1 MNFYT
6 HQLFSKV
13 VFETQLNYSKKE
25 LNNFINTFKK
35 FKIKDTAEI
44 KHNTKASETKY
55 ILNNKKSKSVNL
67 LKKYFNENTAL
78 GKEKELYDILLT
90 NSYQEEA
97 RAEKL
102 LEAVIKTRQR
112 ISNKELKVEK
122 YNLIKEISET
132 FSAKDFF
139 NTRVSNYKTLASI
152 YKLFLV
158 ETTKIDFNP
167 KQIIDTKY
175 TILESITSKPKK
187 QKPNSLVE
195 TLRKEERDTQLLSY
209 QILVDKFNKK
219 YTNLSESQKSLLREY
234 INNISNSNS
243 FGKFINEEITKVVNE
258 LKSLSRKVND
268 KVVKIKLTEAINQ
281 AKNFTTKSV
290 VKDNQ
295 VISLMR
301 YYELIKELKD
311 VTSVK

>member
-1 MNFYT
+1 MS
-6 HQLFSKV
+6 Q
-13 VFETQLNYSKKE
+13 
-25 LNNFINTFKK
+25 
-35 FKIKDTAEI
+35 KIKHSKIKNTGLLYEILTRQVTAD
-44 KHNTKASETKY
+44 
-55 ILNNKKSKSVNL
+55 ILDGRKSKSVNL

-90 NSYQEEA
+90 NSYKDER

-102 LEAVIKTRQR
+102 LEAVTKTRQR
-112 ISNKELKVEK
+112 ISNQDLKKEK
-122 YNLIKEISET
+122 YNLIKEISEI

-152 YKLFLV
+152 YKFFLT

-167 KQIIDTKY
+167 KEIIDTKY
-175 TILESITSKPKK
+175 TILESITSTRRVKKPSKI
-187 QKPNSLVE
+187 SE

-209 QILVDKFNKK
+209 EILVDKFNKK

-243 FGKFINEEITKVVNE
+243 FGEFINEEITKVVNE
-258 LKSLSRKVND
+258 LKPLLKKVND

-281 AKNFTTKSV
+281 ATNFTTKSV
-290 VKDNQ
+290 VRDNQ
-295 VISLMR
+295 VITLMR

-311 VTSVK
+311 VTKIKKS

>member
-1 MNFYT
+1 MS
-6 HQLFSKV
+6 Q
-13 VFETQLNYSKKE
+13 
-25 LNNFINTFKK
+25 
-35 FKIKDTAEI
+35 KIKHSKIKNTGLLYEILTRQVTAD
-44 KHNTKASETKY
+44 
-55 ILNNKKSKSVNL
+55 ILDGRESKSVNL

-90 NSYQEEA
+90 NSYKDER

-102 LEAVIKTRQR
+102 LEAVTKTRQR
-112 ISNKELKVEK
+112 ISNQDLKKEK
-122 YNLIKEISET
+122 YNLIKEISEI

-152 YKLFLV
+152 YKFFLT

-167 KQIIDTKY
+167 KEIIDTKY
-175 TILESITSKPKK
+175 TILESITSTRRVKKPSKI
-187 QKPNSLVE
+187 SE

-209 QILVDKFNKK
+209 EILVDKFNKK

-243 FGKFINEEITKVVNE
+243 FGEFINEEITKVVNE
-258 LKSLSRKVND
+258 LKPLLKKVND

-281 AKNFTTKSV
+281 ATNFTTKSV
-290 VKDNQ
+290 VRDNQ
-295 VISLMR
+295 VITLMR

-311 VTSVK
+311 VTKIKKS

>member
-1 MNFYT
+1 MS
-6 HQLFSKV
+6 Q
-13 VFETQLNYSKKE
+13 
-25 LNNFINTFKK
+25 
-35 FKIKDTAEI
+35 KIKHSKIKNTGLLYEILTRQVTAD
-44 KHNTKASETKY
+44 
-55 ILNNKKSKSVNL
+55 ILDGRESKSVNL

-90 NSYQEEA
+90 NSYKDER

-102 LEAVIKTRQR
+102 LEAVVKTRQR
-112 ISNKELKVEK
+112 ISNQDLKKEK
-122 YNLIKEISET
+122 YNLIKEISEI
-132 FSAKDFF
+132 FSSKDFF

-152 YKLFLV
+152 YKFFLT

-167 KQIIDTKY
+167 KDVIDTKY
-175 TILESITSKPKK
+175 NILEGITSKQKVKK
-187 QKPNSLVE
+187 PSNISE

-209 QILVDKFNKK
+209 EILVDKFNKK

-243 FGKFINEEITKVVNE
+243 FGEFINEEITKVVNE
-258 LKSLSRKVND
+258 LKPLLKKVND

-281 AKNFTTKSV
+281 AKNFTTNSV

-295 VISLMR
+295 VITLMR
-301 YYELIKELKD
+301 YYELIKEVND
-311 VTSVK
+311 VTKIKKS

>member
-1 MNFYT
+1 MS
-6 HQLFSKV
+6 Q
-13 VFETQLNYSKKE
+13 
-25 LNNFINTFKK
+25 
-35 FKIKDTAEI
+35 KIKHSKIKNTGLLFEILTRQVTAD
-44 KHNTKASETKY
+44 
-55 ILNNKKSKSVNL
+55 ILDGRESKSVNL

-90 NSYQEEA
+90 NSYKDEI
-97 RAEKL
+97 RAERL
-102 LEAVIKTRQR
+102 LEAVVKTRQR
-112 ISNKELKVEK
+112 ISNKELKLEK
-122 YNLIKEISET
+122 YNLIKEISENFT
-132 FSAKDFF
+132 AKDFF

-167 KQIIDTKY
+167 KQVVDTRY
-175 TILESITSKPKK
+175 TILESITSKPIKE
-187 QKPNSLVE
+187 KPSRISE

-209 QILVDKFNKK
+209 EILVDKFNEK
-219 YTNLSESQKSLLREY
+219 YSNLSESQKSLLKEY
-234 INNISNSNS
+234 INNVSNSNS
-243 FGKFINEEITKVVNE
+243 FGEFINEEIIKVVNE
-258 LKSLSRKVND
+258 LKPLLKKVND

-295 VISLMR
+295 VVTLMR

-311 VTSVK
+311 VQKTKTT

>member
-1 MNFYT
+1 MS
-6 HQLFSKV
+6 Q
-13 VFETQLNYSKKE
+13 
-25 LNNFINTFKK
+25 
-35 FKIKDTAEI
+35 KIKHSKIKNTGLLFEILTRQVTAD
-44 KHNTKASETKY
+44 
-55 ILNNKKSKSVNL
+55 ILNNKESKSVSL

-90 NSYQEEA
+90 NSYQDES

-132 FSAKDFF
+132 FSTKDFF

-187 QKPNSLVE
+187 QKPSSLVE
-195 TLRKEERDTQLLSY
+195 TFRKEERDTQLLSY

-268 KVVKIKLTEAINQ
+268 KVVKIKLAEAINQ

-301 YYELIKELKD
+301 YNELIKELKD
-311 VTSVK
+311 VISVK

>member
-1 MNFYT
+1 MS
-6 HQLFSKV
+6 Q
-13 VFETQLNYSKKE
+13 
-25 LNNFINTFKK
+25 
-35 FKIKDTAEI
+35 KIKHSKIKNTGLQYEILTRQVTAD
-44 KHNTKASETKY
+44 
-55 ILNNKKSKSVNL
+55 ILDGRESKSVNL

-90 NSYQEEA
+90 NSYKDER

-102 LEAVIKTRQR
+102 LEAVTKTRQR
-112 ISNKELKVEK
+112 ISNQDLKKEK
-122 YNLIKEISET
+122 YNLIKEISEI

-152 YKLFLV
+152 YKFFLT

-167 KQIIDTKY
+167 KEIIDTKY
-175 TILESITSKPKK
+175 TILESITSTRRVKKPSKI
-187 QKPNSLVE
+187 SE

-209 QILVDKFNKK
+209 EILVDKFNKK

-243 FGKFINEEITKVVNE
+243 FGEFINEEITKVVNE
-258 LKSLSRKVND
+258 LKPLLKKVND

-281 AKNFTTKSV
+281 AKNFTTNSV

-295 VISLMR
+295 VITLMR
-301 YYELIKELKD
+301 YYELIKEVND
-311 VTSVK
+311 VTKIKKS

>member
-1 MNFYT
+1 MQNG
-6 HQLFSKV
+6 V
-13 VFETQLNYSKKE
+13 KE
-25 LNNFINTFKK
+25 FMSQ
-35 FKIKDTAEI
+35 KIKHSKIKNTGLLYEILTRQVTAD
-44 KHNTKASETKY
+44 
-55 ILNNKKSKSVNL
+55 ILDGRESKSVNL

-90 NSYQEEA
+90 NSYKDER

-102 LEAVIKTRQR
+102 LEAVVKTRQR
-112 ISNKELKVEK
+112 ISNQDLKKEK
-122 YNLIKEISET
+122 YNLIKEISEI
-132 FSAKDFF
+132 FSSKDFF

-152 YKLFLV
+152 YKFFLT

-167 KQIIDTKY
+167 KDVIDTKY
-175 TILESITSKPKK
+175 NILEGITSKQKVKK
-187 QKPNSLVE
+187 PSNISE

-209 QILVDKFNKK
+209 EILVDKFNKK

-243 FGKFINEEITKVVNE
+243 FGEFINEEITKVVNE
-258 LKSLSRKVND
+258 LKPLLKKVND

-281 AKNFTTKSV
+281 AKNFTTNSV

-295 VISLMR
+295 VITLMR
-301 YYELIKELKD
+301 YYELIKEVND
-311 VTSVK
+311 VTKIKKS

>member
-1 MNFYT
+1 MS
-6 HQLFSKV
+6 Q
-13 VFETQLNYSKKE
+13 
-25 LNNFINTFKK
+25 
-35 FKIKDTAEI
+35 KIKHSKIKNTGLLYEILTRQVTAD
-44 KHNTKASETKY
+44 
-55 ILNNKKSKSVNL
+55 ILDGRESKSVNL

-90 NSYQEEA
+90 NSYKDER

-102 LEAVIKTRQR
+102 LEAVVKTRQR
-112 ISNKELKVEK
+112 ISNQDLKKEK

-152 YKLFLV
+152 YKFFLT

-167 KQIIDTKY
+167 KEIIDTKY
-175 TILESITSKPKK
+175 TILESITSTRRVKK
-187 QKPNSLVE
+187 LSRVSK
-195 TLRKEERDTQLLSY
+195 TLRKEARDTQLLSY
-209 QILVDKFNKK
+209 EILVDKFNKK

-243 FGKFINEEITKVVNE
+243 FGEFINEEITKVVNE
-258 LKSLSRKVND
+258 LKPLLKKVND
-268 KVVKIKLTEAINQ
+268 KVVKIKLKEAINQ

-295 VISLMR
+295 VVTLMR

-311 VTSVK
+311 VTKVKNT

>member
-1 MNFYT
+1 MQNG
-6 HQLFSKV
+6 V
-13 VFETQLNYSKKE
+13 KE
-25 LNNFINTFKK
+25 FMSQ
-35 FKIKDTAEI
+35 KIKHSKIKNTGLLFEILTRQVTAD
-44 KHNTKASETKY
+44 
-55 ILNNKKSKSVNL
+55 ILDGRESKSVNL

-90 NSYQEEA
+90 NSYKDER

-102 LEAVIKTRQR
+102 LEAVTKTRQR
-112 ISNKELKVEK
+112 ISNQDLKKEK

-152 YKLFLV
+152 YKFFLT

-167 KQIIDTKY
+167 KEIIDTKY
-175 TILESITSKPKK
+175 TILESITSTRRVKK
-187 QKPNSLVE
+187 LSRVSK
-195 TLRKEERDTQLLSY
+195 TLRKEARDTQLLSY
-209 QILVDKFNKK
+209 EILVDKFNKK

-301 YYELIKELKD
+301 YYELIKELKN

>member
-1 MNFYT
+1 MS
-6 HQLFSKV
+6 Q
-13 VFETQLNYSKKE
+13 
-25 LNNFINTFKK
+25 
-35 FKIKDTAEI
+35 KIKHSKIKNTGLLFEILTRQVTAD
-44 KHNTKASETKY
+44 

-90 NSYQEEA
+90 NSYQEES

-112 ISNKELKVEK
+112 ISNKKLKVEK

-132 FSAKDFF
+132 FSSKDFF

-167 KQIIDTKY
+167 KQVIDTKY
-175 TILESITSKPKK
+175 TILESITSKPKRE
-187 QKPNSLVE
+187 KPTQISE

-268 KVVKIKLTEAINQ
+268 KVVKIKLSEAINQ

-295 VISLMR
+295 VITLMR

>member
-1 MNFYT
+1 MQNG
-6 HQLFSKV
+6 V
-13 VFETQLNYSKKE
+13 KE
-25 LNNFINTFKK
+25 FMSQ
-35 FKIKDTAEI
+35 KIKHSKIKNTGLLYEILTRQVTAD
-44 KHNTKASETKY
+44 
-55 ILNNKKSKSVNL
+55 ILDGRESKSVNL

-90 NSYQEEA
+90 NSYKDER

-102 LEAVIKTRQR
+102 LEAVVKTRQR
-112 ISNKELKVEK
+112 ISNQDLKKEK
-122 YNLIKEISET
+122 YNLIKEISEI

-152 YKLFLV
+152 YKFFLT

-167 KQIIDTKY
+167 KDVIDTKY
-175 TILESITSKPKK
+175 NILEGITSKQKVKK
-187 QKPNSLVE
+187 PSNISE

-209 QILVDKFNKK
+209 EILVDKFNKK

-243 FGKFINEEITKVVNE
+243 FGEFINEEITKVVNE
-258 LKSLSRKVND
+258 LKPLLKKVND

-281 AKNFTTKSV
+281 AKNFTTNSV

-295 VISLMR
+295 VITLMR
-301 YYELIKELKD
+301 YYELIKEVND
-311 VTSVK
+311 VTKIKKS

>member
-1 MNFYT
+1 LDWCLQNGVEEFMS
-6 HQLFSKV
+6 Q
-13 VFETQLNYSKKE
+13 
-25 LNNFINTFKK
+25 
-35 FKIKDTAEI
+35 KIKHSKIKNTGLLFEILTRQVTAD
-44 KHNTKASETKY
+44 
-55 ILNNKKSKSVNL
+55 ILDGRESKSVDL

-90 NSYQEEA
+90 NSYKDER

-102 LEAVIKTRQR
+102 LGAVVKTRQR
-112 ISNKELKVEK
+112 ISNQTLKKEK
-122 YNLIKEISET
+122 YNLIKEISEI

-167 KQIIDTKY
+167 KDVIDTKY
-175 TILESITSKPKK
+175 NILEGITSK
-187 QKPNSLVE
+187 QKVRRPSQLSKI
-195 TLRKEERDTQLLSY
+195 LRKEERDTQLLSY
-209 QILVDKFNKK
+209 EILVDKFNKK

-243 FGKFINEEITKVVNE
+243 FGEFINEEITKVVNE
-258 LKSLSRKVND
+258 LKPLLRKVND

-290 VKDNQ
+290 VRDNQ
-295 VISLMR
+295 VITLMR
-301 YYELIKELKD
+301 YYELIKEVND
-311 VTSVK
+311 VTKIKTT

>member
-1 MNFYT
+1 MS
-6 HQLFSKV
+6 Q
-13 VFETQLNYSKKE
+13 
-25 LNNFINTFKK
+25 
-35 FKIKDTAEI
+35 KIKHSKIKNTGLLYEILTRQVTAD
-44 KHNTKASETKY
+44 
-55 ILNNKKSKSVNL
+55 ILDGRKSKSVDL

-90 NSYQEEA
+90 NSYKDER

-102 LEAVIKTRQR
+102 LEAVVKTRQR
-112 ISNKELKVEK
+112 ISNQILKKEK
-122 YNLIKEISET
+122 YNLIKEISEI

-152 YKLFLV
+152 YKFFLT

-167 KQIIDTKY
+167 KDVIDTKY
-175 TILESITSKPKK
+175 NILEGITSKQKVKK
-187 QKPNSLVE
+187 PSSISE

-209 QILVDKFNKK
+209 EILVDKFNKK

-258 LKSLSRKVND
+258 LKPLLRKVND

-281 AKNFTTKSV
+281 AKNFTTNSV

-295 VISLMR
+295 VITLMR
-301 YYELIKELKD
+301 YYELIKEVND
-311 VTSVK
+311 VTKIKTT

>member
-1 MNFYT
+1 MS
-6 HQLFSKV
+6 Q
-13 VFETQLNYSKKE
+13 
-25 LNNFINTFKK
+25 
-35 FKIKDTAEI
+35 KIKHSKIKNTGLLFEILTRQVTAD
-44 KHNTKASETKY
+44 
-55 ILNNKKSKSVNL
+55 ILDGRESKSVNL

-90 NSYQEEA
+90 NSYKDEI
-97 RAEKL
+97 RAERL
-102 LEAVIKTRQR
+102 LEAVVKTRQR
-112 ISNKELKVEK
+112 ISNKELKLEK
-122 YNLIKEISET
+122 YNLIKEISENFT
-132 FSAKDFF
+132 AKDFF

-152 YKLFLV
+152 YKLFLA

-167 KQIIDTKY
+167 KQVVDTRF

-187 QKPNSLVE
+187 QKPSQISE

-209 QILVDKFNKK
+209 EILVDKFNKK
-219 YTNLSESQKSLLREY
+219 YSNLSESQKSLLKEY
-234 INNISNSNS
+234 INNVSNSNS
-243 FGKFINEEITKVVNE
+243 FGEFINEEIIKVVNE
-258 LKSLSRKVND
+258 LKPLLKKVND

-295 VISLMR
+295 VVTLMR

-311 VTSVK
+311 VQKTKTT

>member
-1 MNFYT
+1 MQNG
-6 HQLFSKV
+6 V
-13 VFETQLNYSKKE
+13 KE
-25 LNNFINTFKK
+25 FMSQ
-35 FKIKDTAEI
+35 KIKHSKIKNTGLLYEILTRQVTAD
-44 KHNTKASETKY
+44 
-55 ILNNKKSKSVNL
+55 ILDGRESKSVNL

-90 NSYQEEA
+90 NSYKDER

-102 LEAVIKTRQR
+102 LEAVVKTRQR
-112 ISNKELKVEK
+112 ISNQDLKKEK
-122 YNLIKEISET
+122 YNLIKEISEI
-132 FSAKDFF
+132 FSSKDFF

-152 YKLFLV
+152 YKFFLT

-167 KQIIDTKY
+167 KDVIDTKY
-175 TILESITSKPKK
+175 NILEGITSKQKVKK
-187 QKPNSLVE
+187 PSNISE

-209 QILVDKFNKK
+209 EILVDKFNKK
-219 YTNLSESQKSLLREY
+219 YSNLSESQKSLLKEY
-234 INNISNSNS
+234 INNVSNSNS
-243 FGKFINEEITKVVNE
+243 FGEFINEEIIKVVNE
-258 LKSLSRKVND
+258 LKPLLKKVND

-295 VISLMR
+295 VVTLMR

-311 VTSVK
+311 VQKTKTT

>member
-1 MNFYT
+1 M
-6 HQLFSKV
+6 
-13 VFETQLNYSKKE
+13 
-25 LNNFINTFKK
+25 
-35 FKIKDTAEI
+35 
-44 KHNTKASETKY
+44 
-55 ILNNKKSKSVNL
+55 
-67 LKKYFNENTAL
+67 KKYFNENTAL

-90 NSYQEEA
+90 NSYKDER

-102 LEAVIKTRQR
+102 LEAVTKTRQR
-112 ISNKELKVEK
+112 ISNQDLKKEK
-122 YNLIKEISET
+122 YNLIKEISEI

-152 YKLFLV
+152 YKFFLT

-167 KQIIDTKY
+167 KEIIDTKY
-175 TILESITSKPKK
+175 TILESITSTRRVKKPSKI
-187 QKPNSLVE
+187 SE

-209 QILVDKFNKK
+209 EILVDKFNKK

-243 FGKFINEEITKVVNE
+243 FGEFINEEITKVVNE
-258 LKSLSRKVND
+258 LKPLLKKVND

-281 AKNFTTKSV
+281 AKNFTTNSV

-295 VISLMR
+295 VITLMR
-301 YYELIKELKD
+301 YYELIKEVND
-311 VTSVK
+311 VTKIKKS

>member
-1 MNFYT
+1 MS
-6 HQLFSKV
+6 Q
-13 VFETQLNYSKKE
+13 
-25 LNNFINTFKK
+25 
-35 FKIKDTAEI
+35 KIKHSKIKNTGLLFEILTRQVTAD
-44 KHNTKASETKY
+44 

-90 NSYQEEA
+90 NSYQDEK

-102 LEAVIKTRQR
+102 LEAVVKTRQR
-112 ISNKELKVEK
+112 ISNQELKKEK

-167 KQIIDTKY
+167 KQVVDTKY
-175 TILESITSKPKK
+175 TILESITSKPKRK
-187 QKPNSLVE
+187 KPNSLVE

-295 VISLMR
+295 VITLMR

>member
-1 MNFYT
+1 MS
-6 HQLFSKV
+6 Q
-13 VFETQLNYSKKE
+13 
-25 LNNFINTFKK
+25 
-35 FKIKDTAEI
+35 KIKHSKIKNTGLLYEILTRQVTAD
-44 KHNTKASETKY
+44 
-55 ILNNKKSKSVNL
+55 ILDGRESKSVNL

-90 NSYQEEA
+90 NSYKDER

-102 LEAVIKTRQR
+102 LEAVTKTRQR
-112 ISNKELKVEK
+112 ISNQDLKKEK

-152 YKLFLV
+152 YKFFLT

-167 KQIIDTKY
+167 KEIIDTKY
-175 TILESITSKPKK
+175 TILESITSTRRVKK
-187 QKPNSLVE
+187 LSRVSK
-195 TLRKEERDTQLLSY
+195 TLRKEARDTQLLSY
-209 QILVDKFNKK
+209 EILVDKFNKK

-243 FGKFINEEITKVVNE
+243 FGEFINEEITKVVNE
-258 LKSLSRKVND
+258 LKPLLKKVND
-268 KVVKIKLTEAINQ
+268 KVVKIKLKEAINQ

-295 VISLMR
+295 VVTLMR

-311 VTSVK
+311 VTKIKNT

>member
-1 MNFYT
+1 MS
-6 HQLFSKV
+6 Q
-13 VFETQLNYSKKE
+13 
-25 LNNFINTFKK
+25 
-35 FKIKDTAEI
+35 KIKHSKIKNTGLLYEILTRQVTAD
-44 KHNTKASETKY
+44 
-55 ILNNKKSKSVNL
+55 ILDGRESKSVNL

-90 NSYQEEA
+90 NSYKDER

-102 LEAVIKTRQR
+102 LEAVTKTRQR
-112 ISNKELKVEK
+112 ISNQDLKKEK
-122 YNLIKEISET
+122 YNLIKEISEI

-152 YKLFLV
+152 YKFFLT

-167 KQIIDTKY
+167 KEIIDTKY
-175 TILESITSKPKK
+175 TILESITSTRRVKKPSKI
-187 QKPNSLVE
+187 SE

-209 QILVDKFNKK
+209 EILVDKFNKK

-243 FGKFINEEITKVVNE
+243 FGEFINEEITKVVNE
-258 LKSLSRKVND
+258 LKPLLKKVND

-281 AKNFTTKSV
+281 ATNFTTKSV
-290 VKDNQ
+290 VRDNQ
-295 VISLMR
+295 VITLMR
-301 YYELIKELKD
+301 YYELIKEVND
-311 VTSVK
+311 VTKIKKS

>member
-1 MNFYT
+1 MS
-6 HQLFSKV
+6 Q
-13 VFETQLNYSKKE
+13 
-25 LNNFINTFKK
+25 
-35 FKIKDTAEI
+35 KIKHSKIKNTGLLYEILTRQVTAD
-44 KHNTKASETKY
+44 
-55 ILNNKKSKSVNL
+55 ILDGRESKSVNL

-90 NSYQEEA
+90 NSYKDER

-102 LEAVIKTRQR
+102 LEAVVKTRQR
-112 ISNKELKVEK
+112 ISNQDLKKEK
-122 YNLIKEISET
+122 YNLIKEISEI
-132 FSAKDFF
+132 FSSKDFF

-152 YKLFLV
+152 YKFFLT

-167 KQIIDTKY
+167 KDVIDTKY
-175 TILESITSKPKK
+175 TILEGITSK
-187 QKPNSLVE
+187 QKVRKPSSISE

-209 QILVDKFNKK
+209 EILVDKFNKK

-243 FGKFINEEITKVVNE
+243 FGEFINEEITKVVNE
-258 LKSLSRKVND
+258 LKPLLKKVND

-281 AKNFTTKSV
+281 AKNFTTNSV

-295 VISLMR
+295 VITLMR
-301 YYELIKELKD
+301 YYELIKEVND
-311 VTSVK
+311 VTKIKKS

>member
-1 MNFYT
+1 MS
-6 HQLFSKV
+6 Q
-13 VFETQLNYSKKE
+13 
-25 LNNFINTFKK
+25 
-35 FKIKDTAEI
+35 KIKHSKIKNTGLLFEILTRQVTAD
-44 KHNTKASETKY
+44 
-55 ILNNKKSKSVNL
+55 ILNNRKSKSVNL

-90 NSYQEEA
+90 NSYNDEH

-102 LEAVIKTRQR
+102 LEAVVKTRQR
-112 ISNKELKVEK
+112 INNQELKKEK
-122 YNLIKEISET
+122 YNLIKEISEN

-139 NTRVSNYKTLASI
+139 NTRVSNYKALASI
-152 YKLFLV
+152 YKLFLI

-167 KQIIDTKY
+167 KQVVDVKY
-175 TILESITSKPKK
+175 TILENITSKPIQSKK
-187 QKPNSLVE
+187 DRIS
-195 TLRKEERDTQLLSY
+195 TMLRKEERDTQLLSY
-209 QILVDKFNKK
+209 QILVDKFNEK

-258 LKSLSRKVND
+258 LKSLSKKVND
-268 KVVKIKLTEAINQ
+268 KVVKIKLNEAINQ

-295 VISLMR
+295 VVTLMR

-311 VTSVK
+311 VTSIK

>member
-1 MNFYT
+1 MS
-6 HQLFSKV
+6 Q
-13 VFETQLNYSKKE
+13 
-25 LNNFINTFKK
+25 
-35 FKIKDTAEI
+35 KIKHSKIKNTGLLYEILTRQVTAD
-44 KHNTKASETKY
+44 
-55 ILNNKKSKSVNL
+55 ILDGRESKSVNL

-90 NSYQEEA
+90 NSYKDER

-102 LEAVIKTRQR
+102 LEAVVKTRQR
-112 ISNKELKVEK
+112 ISNQTLKKEK
-122 YNLIKEISET
+122 YNLIKEISEI

-152 YKLFLV
+152 YKFFLT

-167 KQIIDTKY
+167 KEIIDTKY
-175 TILESITSKPKK
+175 TILESITSTRRVKKPSKI
-187 QKPNSLVE
+187 SE

-209 QILVDKFNKK
+209 EILVDKFNKK

-243 FGKFINEEITKVVNE
+243 FGEFINEEITKVVNE
-258 LKSLSRKVND
+258 LKPLLKKVND

-281 AKNFTTKSV
+281 ATNFTTKSV
-290 VKDNQ
+290 VRDNQ
-295 VISLMR
+295 VITLMR

-311 VTSVK
+311 VTKIKKS

>member
-1 MNFYT
+1 MS
-6 HQLFSKV
+6 Q
-13 VFETQLNYSKKE
+13 
-25 LNNFINTFKK
+25 
-35 FKIKDTAEI
+35 KIKHSKIKNTGLLFEILTRQVTAD
-44 KHNTKASETKY
+44 
-55 ILNNKKSKSVNL
+55 ILDGRESKSVNL

-78 GKEKELYDILLT
+78 GKEKELYDILMT
-90 NSYQEEA
+90 NSYKDEV

-102 LEAVIKTRQR
+102 LEVVVKSRQR
-112 ISNKELKVEK
+112 ISNQELKKEK
-122 YNLIKEISET
+122 YNLIKEISDT

-152 YKLFLV
+152 YKFFLV

-167 KQIIDTKY
+167 KQVVDTRY
-175 TILESITSKPKK
+175 TILESITSKPIKE
-187 QKPNSLVE
+187 KPSRISE

-209 QILVDKFNKK
+209 EILVDKFNEK
-219 YTNLSESQKSLLREY
+219 YSNLSESQKSLLKEY
-234 INNISNSNS
+234 INNVSNSNS
-243 FGKFINEEITKVVNE
+243 FGEFINEEITKVVNE

-268 KVVKIKLTEAINQ
+268 KVVKIKLSEAINQ

-295 VISLMR
+295 VVSLMR

>member
-1 MNFYT
+1 MS
-6 HQLFSKV
+6 Q
-13 VFETQLNYSKKE
+13 
-25 LNNFINTFKK
+25 
-35 FKIKDTAEI
+35 KIKHSKIKNTGLLYEILTRQVTAD
-44 KHNTKASETKY
+44 
-55 ILNNKKSKSVNL
+55 ILDGRESKSVNL

-90 NSYQEEA
+90 NSYKDER

-102 LEAVIKTRQR
+102 LEAVTKTRQR
-112 ISNKELKVEK
+112 ISNQDLKKEK
-122 YNLIKEISET
+122 YNLIKEISEI
-132 FSAKDFF
+132 FSSKDFF

-152 YKLFLV
+152 YKFFLT

-167 KQIIDTKY
+167 KDVIDTKY
-175 TILESITSKPKK
+175 NILEGITSKQKVKK
-187 QKPNSLVE
+187 PSNISE

-209 QILVDKFNKK
+209 EILVDKFNKK

-243 FGKFINEEITKVVNE
+243 FGEFINEEITKVVNE
-258 LKSLSRKVND
+258 LKPLLKKVND

-281 AKNFTTKSV
+281 AKNFTTNSV

-295 VISLMR
+295 VITLMR
-301 YYELIKELKD
+301 YYELIKEVND
-311 VTSVK
+311 VTKIKKS

>member
-1 MNFYT
+1 MS
-6 HQLFSKV
+6 Q
-13 VFETQLNYSKKE
+13 
-25 LNNFINTFKK
+25 
-35 FKIKDTAEI
+35 KIKHSKIKNTGLLFEILTRQVTAD
-44 KHNTKASETKY
+44 
-55 ILNNKKSKSVNL
+55 ILDGRESKSVNL

-78 GKEKELYDILLT
+78 GKEKELYDILMT
-90 NSYQEEA
+90 NSYKDEV

-102 LEAVIKTRQR
+102 LEVVVKSRQR
-112 ISNKELKVEK
+112 ISNQELKKEK
-122 YNLIKEISET
+122 YNLIKEISDT

-152 YKLFLV
+152 YKFFLV

-167 KQIIDTKY
+167 KQVVDTRY
-175 TILESITSKPKK
+175 TILESITSKPIKE
-187 QKPNSLVE
+187 KPSRISE

-209 QILVDKFNKK
+209 EILVDKFNEK
-219 YTNLSESQKSLLREY
+219 YSNLSESQKSLLREY

-243 FGKFINEEITKVVNE
+243 FGEFINEEITKVVNE

-268 KVVKIKLTEAINQ
+268 KVVKIKLSEAINQ

-295 VISLMR
+295 VVSLMR